1 MKYPISALNAFFKRN
16 KQSKGIISVW
26 GDFGVGKTT
35 FVLQTVINS
44 VYLRNKILFIYT
56 KPNFPI
62 EKINKIFG
70 VYDDTHE
77 NLTFIQPINY
87 DDLHKIVYNLEFLIL
102 SRINDQHTQYSLIVI
117 DSVTDLYRLEL
128 NNRKKEKNYELNY
141 ILNQI
146 LANLFFIHNKYNIE
160 ILIVN
165 EKASKQEENQIIEIQ
180 SGGNVIEYWVS
191 TDIKIERTEIL
202 NQRKFTVSNRPEIFN
217 KEFFSELTETG
228 FH

>member
-16 KQSKGIISVW
+16 THSKGIISVW

-35 FVLQTVINS
+35 FVLQTIFNS

-70 VYDDTHE
+70 DYNDILE
-77 NLTFIQPINY
+77 NVTFIQPKNY
-87 DDLHKIVYNLEFLIL
+87 EDLHKIVYNLEFLIL
-102 SRINDQHTQYSLIVI
+102 NRINDQNTQYSLIVI
-117 DSVTDLYRLEL
+117 DSITELYRLEL
-128 NNRKKEKNYELNY
+128 NKWKKEKNYELNY

-146 LANLFFIHNKYNIE
+146 FANLFFIHIKYNIE

-165 EKASKQEENQIIEIQ
+165 EKALKQEKNQIIETQ

-202 NQRKFTVSNRPEIFN
+202 NQRKFTVSSRPDIFN

>member
-16 KQSKGIISVW
+16 TQSKGITSVW

-70 VYDDTHE
+70 VYDDIHE
-77 NLTFIQPINY
+77 KITFIQPKNY
-87 DDLHKIVYNLEFLIL
+87 EDLHKIVYNLEFLIL
-102 SRINDQHTQYSLIVI
+102 SRINDQNTQYSLIVI
-117 DSVTDLYRLEL
+117 DSITDLYRLEL

-146 LANLFFIHNKYNIE
+146 LANLFFIHSKYNIE

-165 EKASKQEENQIIEIQ
+165 EKALKQEENQIIEIQ
-180 SGGNVIEYWVS
+180 SGGKVIEYWVS

-202 NQRKFTVSNRPEIFN
+202 KQRKFTVSNRLDILN